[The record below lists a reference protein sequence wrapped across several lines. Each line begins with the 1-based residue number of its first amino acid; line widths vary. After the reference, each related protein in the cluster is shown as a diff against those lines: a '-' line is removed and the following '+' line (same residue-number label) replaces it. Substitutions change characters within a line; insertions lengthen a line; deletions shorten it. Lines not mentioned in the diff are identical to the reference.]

1 MILMS
6 LDYIHSNGIIHRDM
20 KPLNI
25 LYKNENDKIT
35 WIITDFGN
43 SKSES

>member
-1 MILMS
+1 MS
-6 LDYIHSNGIIHRDM
+6 LDYIHSKGIIHRDM

-35 WIITDFGN
+35 WIITDFGI
-43 SKSES
+43 SKTES